1 MSSGGLYGDV
11 SKYKASSR
19 KHPFLRGC
27 LMVGL
32 VLGVFLVLLAVLSQV
47 DEGALDRGDKV
58 AVLPI
63 TGLIADSESVIEQ
76 LKKYAKDENIK
87 AIVIRIN
94 SPGGGVGPSQ
104 EIYEEVRKLR
114 TRKDKKVVVTSMGA
128 LAASGGYYIA
138 CASQK
143 IYANPGTITGS
154 IGVIMPF
161 VNLEDLAKKIGVRG
175 MEVKSG
181 RFKDT
186 GSSMRPMT
194 PEEKALLQA
203 VVDNTHRQ
211 FVAAVAEGR
220 RQPFNRVMQ
229 IADGRI
235 MSGEQAKALGLV
247 DAIGNLEDA
256 VAEAGRLA
264 GIKGEPKV
272 VTPAKKKLSF
282 TDLLKQEVRTLI
294 DEKMSADPVRIEY
307 IAK

>member
-1 MSSGGLYGDV
+1 
-11 SKYKASSR
+11 
-19 KHPFLRGC
+19 
-27 LMVGL
+27 MVGL
-32 VLGVFLVLLAVLSQV
+32 VLGAFLVLLGVLSQV

-76 LKKYAKDENIK
+76 LKKYAKDDNIK

-104 EIYEEVRKLR
+104 EIYEEVRKVR
-114 TRKDKKVVVTSMGA
+114 DKKKKVIITSMGA

-143 IYANPGTITGS
+143 IFANPGTITGS

-186 GSSMRPMT
+186 GSSMRAMM

-220 RQPFNRVMQ
+220 RQPFAKVMQ

-247 DAIGNLEDA
+247 DSLGNLEDA
-256 VAEAGRLA
+256 VAEAGRMA
-264 GIKGEPKV
+264 HIKGEPKV
-272 VTPAKKKLSF
+272 VTQTKKKLSF

-294 DEKMSADPVRIEY
+294 DERMSADPVHIDY
-307 IAK
+307 LAK

>member
-1 MSSGGLYGDV
+1 MTSVGFYGDV
-11 SKYKASSR
+11 SRLKGPSR

-27 LMVGL
+27 LMVTL
-32 VLGVFLVLLAVLSQV
+32 VLTAFLVLLATLSRM
-47 DEGALDRGDKV
+47 DEGALQRGDKV

-63 TGLIADSESVIEQ
+63 TGLIADSEAVIEQ
-76 LKKYAKDENIK
+76 LKKYAKDDGIK
-87 AIVIRIN
+87 AIVLRIN

-114 TRKDKKVVVTSMGA
+114 GKKVVVTSMGA

-175 MEVKSG
+175 MEIKSG
-181 RFKDT
+181 KFKDT
-186 GSSMRPMT
+186 GSSLRQMT
-194 PEEKALLQA
+194 AEERTLLQG

-211 FVAAVAEGR
+211 FVEAVAEGR
-220 RQPFNRVMQ
+220 NLPRARILQ

-235 MSGEQAKALGLV
+235 FSGQQAKALGLV
-247 DAIGNLEDA
+247 DAMGNLEDA
-256 VAEAGRLA
+256 VADAGRLA
-264 GIKGEPKV
+264 KIKGEPRV
-272 VTPAKKKLSF
+272 VSPTKKKSTF
-282 TDLLKQEVRTLI
+282 MDLLKQEMKSAI
-294 DEKMSADPVRIEY
+294 DERLSTEPVHVDY
-307 IAK
+307 LAK